1 MKSIFKQASW
11 LVFAQFLARIVG
23 FFYTIFLARNLGV
36 ENFGLYSVV
45 LAYFSLFSS
54 ISEFGFNR
62 YLITELAVDKLK
74 IPKLLLSICLL
85 RTTIVSILFAIFA
98 VVLYF
103 LDPEKIRVS
112 LVLLAT
118 LAVFPQALAFTID
131 SIFVALKKLEYSA
144 FAMVGLSFSTAFMG
158 VIFILSG
165 LDIMGAVLTLV
176 FGQIIYF
183 LILWIFLKK
192 QKINLDFKINL
203 KTLKDIAWGSFPY
216 GFIGVLGLLYF
227 KIDTLILN
235 YLKGNYDS
243 GIYSAG
249 YKFLES
255 LIFMPSALSMALF
268 PNIVSLINTDP
279 KRVYRIYI
287 KSTIFLFLVSIIIV
301 GAYLVFLPMIIS
313 YFLPQYARAI
323 EVIRILSLT
332 IPFMFM
338 ISPQGII
345 LFSDKKFLKFLTVI
359 SVFNLIINISL
370 NFYLI
375 PKSGYLGSAW
385 STLVSDALGF
395 VVFFFYIRV
404 KLLKK

>member
-1 MKSIFKQASW
+1 MRKILGQASW
-11 LVFAQFLARIVG
+11 LFIAQVLTRMIG
-23 FFYTIFLARNLGV
+23 FIYTIFLARNLGV
-36 ENFGLYSVV
+36 SDFGLYSAV

-74 IPKLLLSICLL
+74 VSQLLFSVSLL
-85 RTTIVSILFAIFA
+85 RTTIVSVLFAIFA
-98 VVLYF
+98 TLLYF

-118 LAVFPQALAFTID
+118 LAVFPQALALTID
-131 SIFVALKKLEYSA
+131 SIFVAFKKLEYSA
-144 FAMVGLSFSTAFMG
+144 LAMVGLSISTSIIG

-165 LDIMGAVLTLV
+165 LNIRGVVLALI

-183 LILWIFLKK
+183 LILGIFLRWQKLGLNMQVSLELLKK
-192 QKINLDFKINL
+192 II
-203 KTLKDIAWGSFPY
+203 WGSLPY
-216 GFIGVLGLLYF
+216 GFVGVLGLLYF

-255 LIFMPSALSMALF
+255 LIFVPSALSTALF
-268 PNIVSLINTDP
+268 PNIVSLINKDP
-279 KRVYRIYI
+279 KRVYQIYI
-287 KSTIFLFLVSIIIV
+287 KSTVFLFVLSIVIV
-301 GAYLVFLPMIIS
+301 GAYLFFLPMIIT
-313 YFLPQYARAI
+313 YLLPQYVKAI
-323 EVIRILSLT
+323 EVVKILSLT

-345 LFSDKKFLKFLTVI
+345 LFSDKKFLKFLTVFSI
-359 SVFNLIINISL
+359 FNLILNISL

-375 PKSGYLGSAW
+375 PKFGYFGSAW
-385 STLVSDALGF
+385 STLVSDVLGF

-404 KLLKK
+404 KLLK

>member
-1 MKSIFKQASW
+1 MRNILKQSSV
-11 LVFAQFLARIVG
+11 LFLAQALTRIIG

-36 ENFGLYSVV
+36 SNFGLYSVV

-62 YLITELAVDKLK
+62 YLVTEVAVDKLK
-74 IPKLLLSICLL
+74 IPQLLFSIGLF
-85 RTTIVSILFAIFA
+85 RITVVSVLFAIFA
-98 VVLYF
+98 TLLYF

-144 FAMVGLSFSTAFMG
+144 LAMVALSISTAFIG
-158 VIFILSG
+158 IIFILSG
-165 LDIMGAVLTLV
+165 LNIKGVVMALI

-183 LILWIFLKK
+183 LTLVIFLKA
-192 QKINLDFKINL
+192 QKVKLDTTVSLKLLKKI
-203 KTLKDIAWGSFPY
+203 IWGSFPY
-216 GFIGVLGLLYF
+216 GLIGVLGLLYF

-255 LIFMPSALSMALF
+255 LVFVPSALSTALF
-268 PNIVSLINTDP
+268 PNFISLINKDP

-287 KSTIFLFLVSIIIV
+287 KSTIFLFFLSIIIV
-301 GAYLVFLPMIIS
+301 GAYLFFLPLVIT
-313 YFLPQYARAI
+313 YFLPQYVKTI
-323 EVIRILSLT
+323 EVVKILSLT

-359 SVFNLIINISL
+359 SIFNLVLNISL

-375 PKSGYLGSAW
+375 PKFGYFGSAW
-385 STLVSDALGF
+385 STLVSDVLGF

-404 KLLKK
+404 KLLK

>member
-1 MKSIFKQASW
+1 M
-11 LVFAQFLARIVG
+11 LFLAQAFVRIIG

-36 ENFGLYSVV
+36 FDFGLYSVV

-62 YLITELAVDKLK
+62 YLITELAVDRLK
-74 IPKLLLSICLL
+74 IPQLLFSIGLF
-85 RTTIVSILFAIFA
+85 RTTIVSVLFAIFA
-98 VVLYF
+98 TLLY
-103 LDPEKIRVS
+103 LVDPEKIRVS

-118 LAVFPQALAFTID
+118 LAVFPQALSFTID

-144 FAMVGLSFSTAFMG
+144 LAMVALSISTSLIG

-165 LDIMGAVLTLV
+165 LNIKGAVLALI

-183 LILWIFLKK
+183 LILGIFLKRQNVK
-192 QKINLDFKINL
+192 LDTKVSLKLLKKII
-203 KTLKDIAWGSFPY
+203 WGSFPY
-216 GFIGVLGLLYF
+216 GLIGILGLLYF

-255 LIFMPSALSMALF
+255 LIFVPSALSTALF
-268 PNIVSLINTDP
+268 PNFVSLINKDS

-287 KSTIFLFLVSIIIV
+287 KSTIFLFLLSIVII
-301 GAYLVFLPMIIS
+301 GIYLFSLPVIIT
-313 YFLPQYARAI
+313 YLLPQYVKAI
-323 EVIRILSLT
+323 EVVKILSLT

-345 LFSDKKFLKFLTVI
+345 LFSDKKFLKFLTVVSI
-359 SVFNLIINISL
+359 FNLVLNISL

-375 PKSGYLGSAW
+375 PKFGYFGSAW
-385 STLVSDALGF
+385 STLISDVLGF

-404 KLLKK
+404 KLLK